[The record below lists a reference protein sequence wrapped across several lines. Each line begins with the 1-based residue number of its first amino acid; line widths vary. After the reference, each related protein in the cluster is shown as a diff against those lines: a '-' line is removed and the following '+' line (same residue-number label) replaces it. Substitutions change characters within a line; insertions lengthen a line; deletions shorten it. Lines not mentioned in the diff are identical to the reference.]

1 VEGCTAGDGAAATPG
16 VARSP
21 RTGLDAAA
29 AVFAGHGT
37 AGVPP
42 ACAGRGTTGVAR
54 VSGATCGGRKTDTA
68 STGADDVAGPSRRS
82 GGVTP
87 AP

>member
-1 VEGCTAGDGAAATPG
+1 VEGCKAGAGAAATPC

-42 ACAGRGTTGVAR
+42 ACAGCGTTGVAR
-54 VSGATCGGRKTDTA
+54 VSGATCGGRKADAA
-68 STGADDVAGPSRRS
+68 SGAGDVAGPSRRS
-82 GGVTP
+82 GGITP